1 MPYVCDNHD
10 DRPAVLLV
18 TNLANGDT
26 QAVCAEDILP
36 LTLAIADSMAPE
48 GHSVQLISD
57 AMLTQLAAAESVS
70 APTEPEASGSASD
83 GDDGDPEQR
92 GFSDAT
98 VAAAL
103 DDGDAQHVAAAQDD
117 AGAPEPESVSL

>member
-26 QAVCAEDILP
+26 QAVCADDILP

-48 GHSVQLISD
+48 GSSVQVISD
-57 AMLTQLAAAESVS
+57 AMVAQLAAAEHS
-70 APTEPEASGSASD
+70 ATPAEPEAGESTSD
-83 GDDGDPEQR
+83 GDGGDPGLREF
-92 GFSDAT
+92 GDDT

-103 DDGDAQHVAAAQDD
+103 ADTDEQNDAAAQDD